1 MRIIKRRQMEK
12 EVNEYIEDQPK
23 KKMTEE
29 EYITWLDD
37 LAKDSRDRHKIT
49 VEKFQK
55 LKRDYP
61 EIFK

>member
-1 MRIIKRRQMEK
+1 MEK